1 MKKAVITAD
10 KAYKISE
17 VDRRLMGSF
26 VEHLGR
32 TVYGGIYEPGH
43 PTADENG
50 FRGDVKELIRE
61 LGVSIIRYPG
71 GNFVSG
77 YDWKDGIGP
86 KAERPAKF
94 DPAWKRVETNEVG
107 TDEFVKYAKD
117 TGFEVMMATNMGT
130 GTPQDA
136 QEFLDYC
143 NGNGDT
149 YWSGLR
155 VKNGSE
161 KPYGIKTWCLG
172 NEMDGPWQICCMD
185 ADAYAKKAME
195 AAKLMR
201 WTDPSIETVFCGSCA
216 TEPEHKTF
224 GFWDRMVFERAYEQI
239 DYISLHRYYN
249 YTPAANMFY
258 PLLDTFDDIPHFF
271 TDLQDFLDMAKGAAD
286 YVKVATHSNKTIN
299 ISFDEWGVITSDRAG
314 GTEEFSAFKA
324 RGYSAFTQVDTM
336 IYGGILCT
344 FLNNADRVKIANQS
358 LIVNNGGMIST
369 KEGGGV
375 IKQGT
380 FYPFMH
386 VAKYGKGIAI
396 RTVVDGP
403 SIETEH
409 YGAHPAI
416 VNAVVYNP
424 ETKEVTVFAI
434 NCSME
439 DDIEA
444 SIDLRSF
451 GELVPVERIEIYN
464 EDPFVRNTFETPD
477 VIAPVTLPLDA
488 PENGISKA
496 VLKKHSWN
504 VFRFKAE

>member
-1 MKKAVITAD
+1 MKQAKITLD
-10 KAYKISE
+10 KNSRIAP
-17 VDRRLMGSF
+17 VDKRIYGSF
-26 VEHLGR
+26 IEHLGR
-32 TVYGGIYEPGH
+32 AVYNGIYQPGH
-43 PTADENG
+43 PAADEQG
-50 FRGDVKELIRE
+50 FRTDVLELVRE
-61 LGVSIIRYPG
+61 LGVPVVRYPG

-77 YDWKDGIGP
+77 FKWEDSVGP
-86 KAERPAKF
+86 KEFRPSRLELAWFVVESNQVGLNEFCDWAKKA
-94 DPAWKRVETNEVG
+94 DA
-107 TDEFVKYAKD
+107 
-117 TGFEVMMATNMGT
+117 EVMMAVNLGT
-130 GTPQDA
+130 RGA
-136 QEFLDYC
+136 MEAKELIEYC
-143 NGNGDT
+143 NHPGGTALSD
-149 YWSGLR
+149 LR
-155 VKNGSE
+155 ARHGYKE
-161 KPYGIKTWCLG
+161 PHGIKTWCLG

-224 GFWDRMVFERAYEQI
+224 GFWDRMVFERAYEEI

-258 PLLDTFDDIPHFF
+258 PLLDTFRDIPHFF

-299 ISFDEWGVITSDRAG
+299 ISFDEWGVITSDRENG
-314 GTEEFSAFKA
+314 ENKR

-336 IYGGILCT
+336 IYGGLLCT

-358 LIVNNGGMIST
+358 LLVNQGGMIST
-369 KEGGGV
+369 KKDGGV
-375 IKQGT
+375 IRQGT

-403 SIETEH
+403 SVVTEH
-409 YGAHPAI
+409 YGEEPAI
-416 VNAVVYNP
+416 VNSVVYNP
-424 ETKEVTVFAI
+424 ETEDVTVFAI

-439 DDIEA
+439 DEIEV
-444 SIDLRSF
+444 SFDLRSF
-451 GELVPVERIEIYN
+451 GELNPVERIEVYS
-464 EDPFVRNTFETPD
+464 EDPLVRNTFETPD
-477 VIAPVTLPLDA
+477 AIAPVALPLDA
-488 PENGISKA
+488 PENGVAKV

-504 VFRFKAE
+504 VLRFKVK